1 MLFGLFKVNVIWAL
15 HGYSWVGF
23 TSITLFGLCKVQVG
37 WALESSSWVGFRKFK
52 LCKLKAGWI
61 YFILKY
67 VLYI

>member
-37 WALESSSWVGFRKFK
+37 WALESSSCASLK
-52 LCKLKAGWI
+52 LGG
-61 YFILKY
+61 FILF
-67 VLYI
+67 